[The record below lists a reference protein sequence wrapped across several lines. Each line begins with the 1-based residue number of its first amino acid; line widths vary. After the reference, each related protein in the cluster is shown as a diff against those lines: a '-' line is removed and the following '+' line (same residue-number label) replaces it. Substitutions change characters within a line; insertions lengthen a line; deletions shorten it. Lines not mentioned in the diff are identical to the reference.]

1 MDSRMHN
8 PLSTKHNLRVVTGG
22 QTGVDLAGL
31 RAAQCVGLRTGG
43 LAPTGFKTTAGGKPA
58 LAKTFGLT
66 ECHGGYSYRTRKNVQ
81 ESDATLIIAHD
92 MESSGTRLTIAAA
105 ETSQKP
111 IYKLVLGGDGWRTMV
126 KQDTVN
132 AAVAWLL
139 AEIADREDF
148 TLNVAGNS
156 SLTCS
161 GIFIPA
167 FLHLLKI
174 FEAAALKVDAEAAQP
189 IQVLVQRYFQDG
201 HLTQALNDN
210 FDYHGELDPRGLRGL
225 IV

>member
-1 MDSRMHN
+1 MDSHMHN
-8 PLSTKHNLRVVTGG
+8 PLATKHNLRVVTGG

-43 LAPTGFKTTAGGKPA
+43 LAPTNFKTTAGPKPA

-66 ECHGGYSYRTRKNVQ
+66 EGHGGYSYRTRQNV
-81 ESDATLIIAHD
+81 ENSDATLIIAHN

-105 ETSQKP
+105 EVSQKP
-111 IYKLVLGGDGWRTMV
+111 IYKLALGGDGWRMMV
-126 KQDTVN
+126 RHDAVN
-132 AAVAWLL
+132 PAAEWLL
-139 AEIADREDF
+139 AEIDGREDF

-156 SLTCS
+156 SLTCA
-161 GIFIPA
+161 GIFVPA

-174 FEAAALKVDAEAAQP
+174 FETAALKVDAEAAKP
-189 IQVLVQRYFQDG
+189 TQVLVQRYFQDG
-201 HLTQALNDN
+201 NLTNALNDN
-210 FDYHGELDPRGLRGL
+210 FDYHGELDPRGLKGL